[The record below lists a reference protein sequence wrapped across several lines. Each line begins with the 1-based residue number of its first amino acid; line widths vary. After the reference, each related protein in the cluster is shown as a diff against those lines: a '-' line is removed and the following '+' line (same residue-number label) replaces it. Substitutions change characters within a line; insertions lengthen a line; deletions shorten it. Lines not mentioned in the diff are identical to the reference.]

1 MRSQEKYDPED
12 IESLMLHK
20 QFHELYPEEKEFVLR
35 HLESEDEYESMRS
48 ILIEI
53 KDSFSNEEGLQ
64 PDRRI
69 KSNLMKEFSTS
80 NQRGITIWLN
90 SLFVS
95 DTPFYKRPAT
105 IALAAIFVGVLF
117 FILSPSFFNSTFS
130 GKSNEIAQSRDLESD
145 TTLDE
150 ATPPI
155 ESLVIDTSNSNALP
169 APVKPVVLAM
179 VEENQIE
186 RIEDASTQ
194 TSSGALNEDYISAA
208 PSAPSTPEVVL
219 KEESSAKKSLESDMD
234 NSATIEST
242 TTFSNSPSVKS
253 VSIQMSDKESTA
265 NSSVNMK
272 SQLSLL
278 DRLFTAR

>member
-53 KDSFSNEEGLQ
+53 KDSFSNEEGHQ

-95 DTPFYKRPAT
+95 DIPFYKRPAT
-105 IALAAIFVGVLF
+105 IVLAAIFVGVLF
-117 FILSPSFFNSTFS
+117 FILSPSFFNSNFS
-130 GKSNEIAQSRDLESD
+130 GNSNEIAQSLDLTKD
-145 TTLDE
+145 TLPVD
-150 ATPPI
+150 APPPT
-155 ESLVIDTSNSNALP
+155 ESLAIDTSNANVLP
-169 APVKPVVLAM
+169 AAVKPVVLAM
-179 VEENQIE
+179 IEGNQMEIT
-186 RIEDASTQ
+186 EDVPTES
-194 TSSGALNEDYISAA
+194 SDGSLNDGFSGAA
-208 PSAPSTPEVVL
+208 PTTASAPDVVL
-219 KEESSAKKSLESDMD
+219 KEESSAKKSLEADMD
-234 NSATIEST
+234 NLATIAST
-242 TTFSNSPSVKS
+242 TTLSNSPSVKS
-253 VSIQMSDKESTA
+253 VSIQMSDKESAA
-265 NSSVNMK
+265 NTSVNMK
-272 SQLSLL
+272 RQLSLL